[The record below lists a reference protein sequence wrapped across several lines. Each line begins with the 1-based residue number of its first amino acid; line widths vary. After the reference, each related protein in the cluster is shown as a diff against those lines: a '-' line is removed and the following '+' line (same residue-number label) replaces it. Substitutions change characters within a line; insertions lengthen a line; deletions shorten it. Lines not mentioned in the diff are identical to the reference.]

1 LPSRSRRLGLSRNWT
16 PVLSCAITAA
26 SNSRTSI
33 SKMSRGDARQP
44 SCSARMRHGGL
55 LRPSLNYR
63 KRRIERIGEK
73 RDLYA
78 SRHHLHHLG
87 GAGSVGPTV
96 PFLWEILKKINPD
109 DVNSFRFF
117 LTFVVVFV
125 PLFILISFVGAA
137 VIYDA
142 TASQLN
148 MLHSGVVA
156 AETPP
161 CPN

>member
-1 LPSRSRRLGLSRNWT
+1 MLPGIILITFAAL
-16 PVLSCAITAA
+16 VLLVA
-26 SNSRTSI
+26 
-33 SKMSRGDARQP
+33 
-44 SCSARMRHGGL
+44 
-55 LRPSLNYR
+55 
-63 KRRIERIGEK
+63 
-73 RDLYA
+73 
-78 SRHHLHHLG
+78 
-87 GAGSVGPTV
+87 TV
-96 PFLWEILKKINPD
+96 PFLWEVLKKISPD
-109 DVNSFRFF
+109 DVKSFRFF

-125 PLFILISFVGAA
+125 PLFILISFGGAA